1 VRDGSV
7 LNLRSALGRRTV
19 AATAV
24 AVGVVLAAAGCNF
37 ISPQATLKQYDASD
51 GTSVNVGD
59 IAVRNAIALTEDGTE
74 ASLSMV
80 VLNTGDDAVDVSF
93 QYPTEAGQQT
103 ETVTVDGDSQ
113 VRRGTTEGDD
123 QLLMTGLDVT
133 VGSLIPVYVQY
144 GTETGKTLQVP
155 VLNGDLPEYATLLP
169 SPATSDEP
177 GTDSTPLPESSAN
190 PEGNDRQSDDGATQ
204 EGATPSATTAP

>member
-7 LNLRSALGRRTV
+7 LELRSALARRTV

-24 AVGVVLAAAGCNF
+24 GVGVVLVAAGCNF

-51 GTSVNVGD
+51 GTSLNIGD
-59 IAVRNAIALTEDGTE
+59 VAVRNAIALTEDGTE

-80 VLNTGDDAVDVSF
+80 VLNTGDDSVDVSF
-93 QYPTEAGQQT
+93 QYETEAGRQT
-103 ETVTVDGDSQ
+103 ETVTVEGDSQ
-113 VRRGTTEGDD
+113 VSRGTTEGDE
-123 QLLMTGLDVT
+123 QLLMSDLDLT
-133 VGSLIPVYVQY
+133 VGSLLPVYIQY

-169 SPATSDEP
+169 SPATSAEP

-190 PEGNDRQSDDGATQ
+190 PEGNDRQTNEGTTQ

>member
-7 LNLRSALGRRTV
+7 LNLRSALARRTV

-24 AVGVVLAAAGCNF
+24 GVGVVLVAAGCNF

-80 VLNTGDDAVDVSF
+80 ILNTGGDSVDVSF

-103 ETVTVDGDSQ
+103 ETVTVEGDSE

-123 QLLMTGLDVT
+123 QLLMSDLDVT
-133 VGSLIPVYVQY
+133 IGQLLPVYVQY
-144 GTETGKTLQVP
+144 GDETGKTLQVP
-155 VLNGDLPEYATLLP
+155 VLNGDLPEYSTLLP

-177 GTDSTPLPESSAN
+177 GTDSTPLPQSTTL
-190 PEGNDRQSDDGATQ
+190 PEGNDRQTNEGTTQ
-204 EGATPSATTAP
+204 EGATPEPSPAS